1 MQRWSLSLCICANGS
16 ATGKVVVGG
25 GGGVTVDCSSRMF
38 ANELLDG
45 TLVALPSQKGLLAF
59 LVATHPFIKLPKQ
72 QCRETECYPVPFL
85 PLLFTGGLVQSSSS
99 FSFSLFAPPTA
110 RLYGNEGSEIT
121 AKHSG
126 NGRAS
131 GEITTPSPPPT
142 HHLRLVWPNKGA
154 LCWRE
159 ALSLACFCSR
169 PL

>member
-1 MQRWSLSLCICANGS
+1 MYAEVEPFPLHLCKRKCDRKGEGGAGDGWLLEQDVFKWAFRWDIGCPAIPKRAFSISCGN
-16 ATGKVVVGG
+16 TY
-25 GGGVTVDCSSRMF
+25 
-38 ANELLDG
+38 
-45 TLVALPSQKGLLAF
+45 PS
-59 LVATHPFIKLPKQ
+59 IKLPKQ